1 MAELVMRHIV
11 LQLRNRATSCTGL
24 RALRYRVPLQA
35 HGFAPGP
42 LHDNATTMT
51 LWHSDKIMNSGEKC
65 GKDKKAAKSDNN
77 LRKVCKRYEKWR
89 KALKI

>member
-51 LWHSDKIMNSGEKC
+51 L
-65 GKDKKAAKSDNN
+65 
-77 LRKVCKRYEKWR
+77 
-89 KALKI
+89 